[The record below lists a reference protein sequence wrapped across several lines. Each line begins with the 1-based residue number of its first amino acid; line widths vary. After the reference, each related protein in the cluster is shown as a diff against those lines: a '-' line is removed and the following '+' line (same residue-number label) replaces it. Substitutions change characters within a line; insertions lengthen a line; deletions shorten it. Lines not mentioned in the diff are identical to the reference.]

1 MYKIELSV
9 GWKTPFFPAKGDEY
23 GRRIFRGW
31 LLGVCISTGDFAKL
45 LTLTLLGFYVALYVP
60 VFWKAEF
67 WKQGE
72 AA

>member
-9 GWKTPFFPAKGDEY
+9 GWRRPFFPAKGDEY
-23 GRRIFRGW
+23 SRRIFRNW
-31 LLGVCISTGDFAKL
+31 LLDAHIDSGDFAKL

>member
-1 MYKIELSV
+1 MYRIELSL
-9 GWKTPFFPAKGDEY
+9 GWNIPIFFRAGYDFD
-23 GRRIFRGW
+23 RRIFRNW
-31 LLGVCISTGDFAKL
+31 LLDAHIDSGDFAKL